1 VRCPSSPLPLAIF
14 AARSLVWE
22 VEDGSLDGDV
32 LDLSILEDWLY
43 LWCVRCWR
51 FRRRGWGLLFRWL
64 WSGGVEPRGLSGLE
78 MVN

>member
-32 LDLSILEDWLY
+32 LDLSILEECLC
-43 LWCVRCWR
+43 LCCVRYWR
-51 FRRRGWGLLFRWL
+51 FRRRGWRL
-64 WSGGVEPRGLSGLE
+64 
-78 MVN
+78 

>member
-14 AARSLVWE
+14 AARSLGWE

-32 LDLSILEDWLY
+32 LDLSIFEDWLY
-43 LWCVRCWR
+43 LCCVRCWR
-51 FRRRGWGLLFRWL
+51 FRRRGWKLLFRWL